1 MLRSSLEN
9 GKEAHLV
16 ILCNFKQKADV
27 KMYIQFP
34 DYDDFRGYDL
44 GLGGNLSHIARK
56 IYANFHKPS
65 WRALKHY
72 LLSVKTP
79 KKLHREL
86 NAITGNDKRA
96 ISKQERMFGTVA
108 KIPIGNTFIELVE
121 MDFVNYGDFATFL
134 RIRNTFH
141 VSLRLC

>member
-56 IYANFHKPS
+56 IYDNFHNQS
-65 WRALKHY
+65 WQ
-72 LLSVKTP
+72 T
-79 KKLHREL
+79 L
-86 NAITGNDKRA
+86 NITCIRRKSQRRFL
-96 ISKQERMFGTVA
+96 ERDRC
-108 KIPIGNTFIELVE
+108 
-121 MDFVNYGDFATFL
+121 DF
-134 RIRNTFH
+134 RK
-141 VSLRLC
+141 